1 MENIRWNQRFSN
13 FRKALAELKEGVFLA
28 RERSLSKLEEQGL
41 IQGFEYTYELAWNTL
56 KDFLQ
61 DQGSQNIFGSRD
73 AIQEAFK
80 VGLIKDGDKWM
91 EMFKDRNKTSH
102 SYNSQTAKEISAAI
116 LTTYY
121 DLFDELE
128 IKLNGL
134 NKS

>member
-1 MENIRWNQRFSN
+1 MENIRWKQRFSN
-13 FRKALAELKEGVFLA
+13 FRKAFAELKEGVFLA
-28 RERSLSKLEEQGL
+28 KERSLSKLEEQGL

-102 SYNSQTAKEISAAI
+102 TYNSQTAKEISAAI